1 MLVPG
6 LENILVDTAEKID
19 GDDLI
24 DGVSHFIKKNKTD
37 EEKAKIDERSE
48 DYKAAAKIAKG
59 GIKGLI
65 LFLGLAATVKFLTK
79 K

>member
-1 MLVPG
+1 MIVTG
-6 LENILVDTAEKID
+6 LENILNDTAEKID

-24 DGVSHFIKKNKTD
+24 DGVSHFAKKNKTD

-48 DYKAAAKIAKG
+48 DFKAAGKIAKG
-59 GIKGLI
+59 GLKGLM
-65 LFLGLAATVKFLTK
+65 LLLGLVATVKFLTK